1 MIFFL
6 FRYNFSPLTNPP
18 VRNIFPRFSIHISYL
33 ASFLFL
39 SFAFFSLPT
48 SLSLSFYPSNM
59 YLLILVSNQCDP
71 KKNEQHFYLYNY
83 YVRAYLRHE
92 IILFISA
99 IFEKKKSTDF
109 SSKYLFIFEITD
121 FEKIITKRSIRKRL
135 KESEK
140 SFWDETKVIGF
151 SLLCRY
157 THEYFSFSIFRKFS
171 FSCIIIFPK
180 TVISYFTVGTQD
192 ISMKFSELNLK
203 LIL

>member
-1 MIFFL
+1 
-6 FRYNFSPLTNPP
+6 
-18 VRNIFPRFSIHISYL
+18 
-33 ASFLFL
+33 
-39 SFAFFSLPT
+39 
-48 SLSLSFYPSNM
+48 M

-99 IFEKKKSTDF
+99 IFEEKKSTDF

-121 FEKIITKRSIRKRL
+121 FEKIITKRSISKRL

-151 SLLCRY
+151 FPYYVGTR
-157 THEYFSFSIFRKFS
+157 TSIFHFRFFGNSHFRALS
-171 FSCIIIFPK
+171 FFQRLLFL
-180 TVISYFTVGTQD
+180 ISQ
-192 ISMKFSELNLK
+192 
-203 LIL
+203 